1 MKDVLRHRQVF
12 HQVQFLVDDGNAQ
25 RLRVA
30 RVVDLYGFAVE
41 KDLARVHLVDAGEH
55 LHHRRFSRAVLADQ
69 RVHLAALELKVA
81 VVQRVNARKVL
92 LYPRICSRTSP
103 IPRAPHSLQQ
113 ITKH

>member
-1 MKDVLRHRQVF
+1 M
-12 HQVQFLVDDGNAQ
+12 VDDGNAQ

-92 LYPRICSRTSP
+92 LYPPHLQQDLAHTSRTSLS
-103 IPRAPHSLQQ
+103 ATNNKALM
-113 ITKH
+113 TALL